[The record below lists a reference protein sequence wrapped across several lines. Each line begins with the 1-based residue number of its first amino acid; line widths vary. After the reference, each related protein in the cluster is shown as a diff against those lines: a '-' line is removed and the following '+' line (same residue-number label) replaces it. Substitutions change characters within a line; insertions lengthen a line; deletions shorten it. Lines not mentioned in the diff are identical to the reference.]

1 MRQPTPLVA
10 ARVLVVAGL
19 VVATALVAV
28 GVAASAGAA
37 VTPKQQ
43 LALDAKARKL
53 IANGRYVGTR
63 GDGSSV
69 DMTFCRSGKY
79 RSQVDD
85 GISNGRTWVVRAA
98 KFRTNGFEAIVAE
111 NKDRRKGGF
120 GIAIAKRGAKWY
132 IGIESFDTAT
142 QLGRVARK
150 LAGSECPS
158 G

>member
-1 MRQPTPLVA
+1 MRQPIPIPSRAL
-10 ARVLVVAGL
+10 LLAGPFL
-19 VVATALVAV
+19 ATAIVAV
-28 GVAASAGAA
+28 GFIASAGAA

-53 IANGRYVGTR
+53 ISNGRYVGAR

-69 DMTFCRSGKY
+69 DMTFCRTGKY
-79 RSQVDD
+79 RSQVDN
-85 GISNGRTWVVRAA
+85 GISNGRKWVVRAA
-98 KFRTNGFEAIVAE
+98 KFSKSGFTAIVAE

-120 GIAIAKRGAKWY
+120 GIAIAKRGKKWY

-142 QLGRVARK
+142 KLGPVVRK
-150 LAGSECPS
+150 PAGTECPS